1 MNPLKPT
8 EPRFEILQP
17 VSLAEWT
24 RLVSDRAELLHP
36 GGRGCGIEL
45 TPARTLRCNPP
56 KNLAD
61 PNFFFSGPDRSIVE
75 YTVGPQRV
83 DALSDALIIGPK
95 AVVAAGGRVFQETY
109 WSDANLDDGVRFK
122 RIRLKM
128 QMSPMGEAVTLNPAL
143 CRMPVEPLP
152 RWSEAAVL
160 LAQPWAH
167 NWHHWLLDSLTRLML
182 IADWPEFAAMP
193 VIVPDGLTE
202 PQADSLRA
210 LGIDDAR
217 WRRLTHDVHEVATL
231 IIPQPGGFAP
241 EILQRLRSALGGG
254 ASSGSDRK
262 HLYISRSDAPM
273 RRVVNEAEVLAALKP
288 YNVHCVT
295 LTGMSFAE
303 QRALFADAAVIIGP
317 HGAGLTNSVFSP
329 HQTRVV
335 ELHPHDTANG
345 CFLLTTA
352 AWNQSHTFLTGP
364 VVNSETRDFTVDPE
378 AVRNAVDYCWE

>member
-1 MNPLKPT
+1 MHRPKPT

-17 VSLAEWT
+17 AALAEWT
-24 RLVSDRAELLHP
+24 RPVSDRAELLHP
-36 GGRGCGIEL
+36 GGRGRGIEL
-45 TPARTLRCNPP
+45 TPARTLRCDPP
-56 KNLAD
+56 KNLVD
-61 PNFFFSGPDRSIVE
+61 PNFFFSGPNRSIVE

-128 QMSPMGEAVTLNPAL
+128 QMSPMGDAVTLNPAL
-143 CRMPVEPLP
+143 CRIPVEPLP

-182 IADWPEFAAMP
+182 IADWPEFAALP
-193 VIVPDGLTE
+193 VIVPGELTK

-217 WRRLTHDVHEVATL
+217 WRRLAHDVHEVATL

-241 EILQRLRSALGGG
+241 EILQRLRSALGG
-254 ASSGSDRK
+254 SGGSGRK
-262 HLYISRSDAPM
+262 HLYISRSDAPT
-273 RRVVNEAEVLAALKP
+273 RRVTNEAEVLAALQP
-288 YNVHCVT
+288 YDVQCVT
-295 LTGMSFAE
+295 LSGLSFAE
-303 QRALFADAAVIIGP
+303 QRALFAEAGFIIGP
-317 HGAGLTNSVFSP
+317 HGAGLTNSLFS
-329 HQTRVV
+329 HGTAHVI
-335 ELHPHDTANG
+335 ELHPDDNANG
-345 CFLLTTA
+345 CFRLTTA
-352 AWNQSHTFLTGP
+352 AWHQSHDFLTGP
-364 VVNSETRDFTVDPE
+364 VVDPQTRDFRIDP
-378 AVRNAVDYCWE
+378 AVVRRAVEGWLV